1 MESGAAPASVNAW
14 PTWASGLFT
23 TPKATPGHHLRRNPS
38 AVSVSR
44 GPSAFHA
51 DAIGRR
57 AFGRIPSEGAE
68 APGDEFGYS
77 MPAHRVREIARLAI
91 RHGWDIEGALR
102 AVGMPPPSLG
112 QRYPRITRKTTTAVL
127 QHLWRTT
134 NDELLGTGPKPLP
147 LGTFRLVA
155 FALCSAPNL
164 STALERFGECRS
176 ALPGVPAVVA
186 SSSDGATALS
196 IDVAGFTEPVD
207 LLADV
212 LLAWTHRAINW
223 AIRRPL
229 CLRRVELP
237 HRRPRGN
244 TDYHLMFGAPV
255 EFSAS
260 RAALIFDSA
269 ALSEPIV
276 RDQEEVE
283 TFLRDSPSGII
294 AQFDFYSSH
303 SDRVRRIIEARLGGR
318 GCTADE
324 IAAGVGMSR
333 QTLRRRLREENT
345 SVTDI
350 KEDVLR
356 GAAMASLAKGDETIA
371 ALSERLGFS
380 EPSAFTRAFR
390 RWTGEPP
397 TRYRHAPAAAR
408 ELVHS

>member
-1 MESGAAPASVNAW
+1 
-14 PTWASGLFT
+14 
-23 TPKATPGHHLRRNPS
+23 
-38 AVSVSR
+38 
-44 GPSAFHA
+44 
-51 DAIGRR
+51 
-57 AFGRIPSEGAE
+57 
-68 APGDEFGYS
+68 
-77 MPAHRVREIARLAI
+77 
-91 RHGWDIEGALR
+91 
-102 AVGMPPPSLG
+102 MPPPSLG
-112 QRYPRITRKTTTAVL
+112 QQYPRITRKTTTAVL

-134 NDELLGTGPKPLP
+134 NDELLGLGPKPVP
-147 LGTFRLVA
+147 LGTFRLLA

-164 STALERFGECRS
+164 ATALERFGECRS
-176 ALPGVPAVVA
+176 ALPGIPAVFV
-186 SSSDGATALS
+186 SSSDGGTTLG
-196 IDVAGFTEPVD
+196 IDIAGFTEPLD

-212 LLAWTHRAINW
+212 LLALTHRAINW

-229 CLRRVELP
+229 CLQRVDLP
-237 HRRPRGN
+237 HGRPRGN
-244 TDYHLMFGAPV
+244 TDYHVMFGAPV

-276 RDQEEVE
+276 RDQEDVE
-283 TFLRDSPSGII
+283 KFLRDSPSGMI

-318 GCTADE
+318 HCTADE

-356 GAAMASLAKGDETIA
+356 EAAMASLAKGDETIA
-371 ALSERLGFS
+371 ALSDRLGFS

-397 TRYRHAPAAAR
+397 TRYR
-408 ELVHS
+408 

>member
-1 MESGAAPASVNAW
+1 MRSVAAPASEDAR
-14 PTWASGLFT
+14 PTWANGLFT
-23 TPKATPGHHLRRNPS
+23 APKGHRLRRNPS
-38 AVSVSR
+38 GLSVSR
-44 GPSAFHA
+44 RPSTFHA
-51 DAIGRR
+51 DVIGRHAVAR
-57 AFGRIPSEGAE
+57 TLHEGTETLSA
-68 APGDEFGYS
+68 EFGYT

-91 RHGWDIEGALR
+91 RRGWDIEGALR
-102 AVGMPPPSLG
+102 AAGMPPPSLG
-112 QRYPRITRKTTTAVL
+112 HQYPRITGKTTTAIL
-127 QHLWRTT
+127 QHLLRTT
-134 NDELLGTGPKPLP
+134 NDELLGLGPKPVP
-147 LGTFRLVA
+147 VGTFRLLA

-164 STALERFGECRS
+164 ATALERLGECRS
-176 ALPGVPAVVA
+176 ALPGIPAVFV
-186 SSSDGATALS
+186 SSSDGATTLA
-196 IDVAGFTEPVD
+196 IDIAGFTEPLD

-212 LLAWTHRAINW
+212 LLALTHRAINW

-229 CLRRVELP
+229 CLQRVDLP
-237 HRRPRGN
+237 HSRPRGN
-244 TDYHLMFGAPV
+244 TDYHVMFGAPV

-276 RDQEEVE
+276 RDQEDVE
-283 TFLRDSPSGII
+283 KFLRDSPSGMI

-318 GCTADE
+318 HCTADE

-356 GAAMASLAKGDETIA
+356 EAAMASLAKGDETVA
-371 ALSERLGFS
+371 ALSDRLGFS

-390 RWTGEPP
+390 RWTGGPP
-397 TRYRHAPAAAR
+397 TSYR
-408 ELVHS
+408 

>member
-1 MESGAAPASVNAW
+1 MSSVAAPASENVW

-23 TPKATPGHHLRRNPS
+23 APRATSGHGLPRNPS
-38 AVSVSR
+38 TVSVSR
-44 GPSAFHA
+44 RPSTFHA
-51 DAIGRR
+51 DVIGRR
-57 AFGRIPSEGAE
+57 AVARTLRDGTETRSG
-68 APGDEFGYS
+68 EFGYT

-102 AVGMPPPSLG
+102 AASMPPPSLG
-112 QRYPRITRKTTTAVL
+112 RQYPQITKKTTTAVL
-127 QHLWRTT
+127 QYLWRTT
-134 NDELLGTGPKPLP
+134 NDELLGAGPKPVP
-147 LGTFRLVA
+147 LGTFRLLA
-155 FALCSAPNL
+155 FALCSASNL
-164 STALERFGECRS
+164 STALGRFDECRS
-176 ALPGVPAVVA
+176 ALPGIPAVFT
-186 SSSDGATALS
+186 SSSDGATTLS
-196 IDVAGFTEPVD
+196 IDIAGFTEPVD

-229 CLRRVELP
+229 CLRRVDLP
-237 HRRPRGN
+237 QRRPRGN
-244 TDYHLMFGAPV
+244 TDYHVMFGAPV
-255 EFSAS
+255 EFSAP

-283 TFLRDSPSGII
+283 KFLRDSPSGMI

-318 GCTADE
+318 RCTADE

-333 QTLRRRLREENT
+333 QTLRRRLRDENT

-356 GAAMASLAKGDETIA
+356 EAAMASLANGDETIA
-371 ALSERLGFS
+371 ALSDRLGFS
-380 EPSAFTRAFR
+380 EPPAFTRAFR
-390 RWTGEPP
+390 RWTGGPP
-397 TRYRHAPAAAR
+397 RSYR
-408 ELVHS
+408 

>member
-1 MESGAAPASVNAW
+1 MKSGAATASESAW

-23 TPKATPGHHLRRNPS
+23 APKATPGHRVARNPS
-38 AVSVSR
+38 IASVSR
-44 GPSAFHA
+44 RPSTFHA
-51 DAIGRR
+51 DVIGRR
-57 AFGRIPSEGAE
+57 SVARTLRDGTETPSG
-68 APGDEFGYS
+68 EFGYT

-102 AVGMPPPSLG
+102 AAGMPPPSLG
-112 QRYPRITRKTTTAVL
+112 RQYPRITKKTTTAVL
-127 QHLWRTT
+127 QYLWRTT
-134 NDELLGTGPKPLP
+134 NDELLGAGPKPVP
-147 LGTFRLVA
+147 LGTFRLLA

-164 STALERFGECRS
+164 STALGRFEECRS
-176 ALPGVPAVVA
+176 ALPGVPAVFT
-186 SSSDGATALS
+186 SSSDGATTLS
-196 IDVAGFTEPVD
+196 IDIAGFTEPVD

-212 LLAWTHRAINW
+212 LLAWTHRSINW

-229 CLRRVELP
+229 CLQRVDLP

-244 TDYHLMFGAPV
+244 TDYHVMFGAPV
-255 EFSAS
+255 EFSTS

-276 RDQEEVE
+276 RDQEEIE
-283 TFLRDSPSGII
+283 KFLRDSPSGII

-318 GCTADE
+318 HCTADE

-356 GAAMASLAKGDETIA
+356 EAAMASLAKGDETIA

-390 RWTGEPP
+390 RWTGGPP
-397 TRYRHAPAAAR
+397 RSYR
-408 ELVHS
+408 

>member
-1 MESGAAPASVNAW
+1 MKPGTAPASLNAW
-14 PTWASGLFT
+14 PTWANGLFT
-23 TPKATPGHHLRRNPS
+23 TPKTTPGHRLRRNPS
-38 AVSVSR
+38 TVSVSC

-51 DAIGRR
+51 DVIGRR
-57 AFGRIPSEGAE
+57 AAARTLREGTETPSG
-68 APGDEFGYS
+68 EFGYT
-77 MPAHRVREIARLAI
+77 MPAHRVREIARLAM

-102 AVGMPPPSLG
+102 AAGMPPPSLG
-112 QRYPRITRKTTTAVL
+112 RQYPRITKKTTTAVI
-127 QHLWRTT
+127 QYLWRTT
-134 NDELLGTGPKPLP
+134 NDELLGAGPKPVP
-147 LGTFRLVA
+147 LGTLRLLA
-155 FALCSAPNL
+155 YALCSAPNL
-164 STALERFGECRS
+164 ATALGRLAECRS
-176 ALPGVPAVVA
+176 ALPGIPAVSM
-186 SSSDGATALS
+186 SSSDGATTLC

-229 CLRRVELP
+229 CLQRVDLP
-237 HRRPRGN
+237 QRRPRGN
-244 TDYHLMFGAPV
+244 TDYHDMFGAPV
-255 EFSAS
+255 EFSTS

-283 TFLRDSPSGII
+283 KFLRDSPSGII

-303 SDRVRRIIEARLGGR
+303 SDRVRRILEARLGGR
-318 GCTADE
+318 HCSADE

-333 QTLRRRLREENT
+333 QTLRRRLRQENT

-350 KEDVLR
+350 KEGVLR
-356 GAAMASLAKGDETIA
+356 EAAMASLAKGDETIA

-397 TRYRHAPAAAR
+397 TSYR
-408 ELVHS
+408 